1 MQNINCFLCQLRR
14 WAIIRCWRND
24 TIFFNFKKKQSSR
37 AFIPTGFPKTAKNI
51 KNALFYDYT
60 CITDP
65 KPTPRIS
72 AGNVFALYLQS
83 IILFV
88 CDKPMASSLS
98 APFCNFPNS

>member
-1 MQNINCFLCQLRR
+1 M
-14 WAIIRCWRND
+14 
-24 TIFFNFKKKQSSR
+24 
-37 AFIPTGFPKTAKNI
+37 PTGFPKTAKNI

-88 CDKPMASSLS
+88 CDKPMASSLPGLHYLHHS
-98 APFCNFPNS
+98 AIFPTRKLLLIIVLRNYVLMTFII